1 MCFPPNLQNAR
12 HAEYSDDMEE
22 ELNSRTL
29 PKKQNG
35 ERATKSIMRP
45 SRKIAEEKTRAKM
58 LEASQ
63 NNGMY
68 FFLLLRIVVHFF
80 FLNPYVK
87 GNAVKHHQNWILSY

>member
-68 FFLLLRIVVHFF
+68 FFFLLRIVVHFF
-80 FLNPYVK
+80 LK
-87 GNAVKHHQNWILSY
+87 SIC

>member
-1 MCFPPNLQNAR
+1 MPSIAFNNLPNMCFPPILQNAR

-68 FFLLLRIVVHFF
+68 FFLKSHLFKDT
-80 FLNPYVK
+80 VK
-87 GNAVKHHQNWILSY
+87 QHQNWIL

>member
-45 SRKIAEEKTRAKM
+45 SRKTAEEKSRAKM
-58 LEASQ
+58 LESSQ
-63 NNGMY
+63 NNGIC
-68 FFLLLRIVVHFF
+68 FTKAHFL
-80 FLNPYVK
+80 
-87 GNAVKHHQNWILSY
+87 

>member
-1 MCFPPNLQNAR
+1 MTSIAFNNLPNMCFPPLQNAR

-68 FFLLLRIVVHFF
+68 FFFKKSF
-80 FLNPYVK
+80 VK
-87 GNAVKHHQNWILSY
+87 GYC